1 MSNKSSI
8 KSIVVKKEPKKTNN
22 IWCTRQSHR
31 NSSRSVTVI
40 TEKNSKSNDK
50 VRKSSDNVEKTVP
63 REGSEDCNVLSDK
76 GEVQPC
82 EGLNPNQSDQIVSEE
97 VVTVEINNKRSA
109 SPLMS
114 EGKRHKSDEGDDC
127 DQNPQLNNEVLTV
140 LNQIMTRM
148 DGLERRMNEKQE
160 GSSKIAH
167 QISHDEESA
176 TDDVSKMFDLG
187 ADCEEGQIS
196 DTEDVDFS
204 SVLLE
209 GIESEKKGKPLS
221 DDAMKIVKNFFDKA
235 PEAAVFKPLREKHVE
250 PENCEN
256 LGAKD
261 VNPEVF
267 RCMKEPHKTL
277 DFSVKTVQHNVAS
290 SSVASLRVIDTLT
303 DMSRNGYV
311 DREAAKYLL
320 ELVCDA
326 AKLNSRAYQEL
337 SQVRKVLLKDLL
349 SPRYRSLCFNKTF
362 GNQLFGE
369 DVSKSVKAIDDES
382 GS

>member
-1 MSNKSSI
+1 
-8 KSIVVKKEPKKTNN
+8 
-22 IWCTRQSHR
+22 
-31 NSSRSVTVI
+31 
-40 TEKNSKSNDK
+40 
-50 VRKSSDNVEKTVP
+50 
-63 REGSEDCNVLSDK
+63 
-76 GEVQPC
+76 
-82 EGLNPNQSDQIVSEE
+82 
-97 VVTVEINNKRSA
+97 
-109 SPLMS
+109 
-114 EGKRHKSDEGDDC
+114 
-127 DQNPQLNNEVLTV
+127 
-140 LNQIMTRM
+140 
-148 DGLERRMNEKQE
+148 
-160 GSSKIAH
+160 
-167 QISHDEESA
+167 
-176 TDDVSKMFDLG
+176 
-187 ADCEEGQIS
+187 
-196 DTEDVDFS
+196 
-204 SVLLE
+204 
-209 GIESEKKGKPLS
+209 
-221 DDAMKIVKNFFDKA
+221 MKIVKNFFDKA
-235 PEAAVFKPLREKHVE
+235 PEAAILKHVE

-382 GS
+382 RILKDFKKSDAPKTRIPQPSYQPKNWGGRGRGQFRPQQYQNFRGRGRGRGRGAGHATRNETKQYQK